1 MKNAPRITALLFAL
15 CFVAACS
22 NSVLEYADESGENTA
37 KIVPPCKTDT
47 EDNCEYGSLI
57 DERDGQVYK
66 AVKIGSQWWMAE
78 NLAYWFGTQYK
89 TCCVGGEDCYK
100 PGSRYDNS
108 AISTHTICPSGWH
121 LPSVQEYE
129 TLFATVG
136 GDSIAGLVLR
146 DRKTNWYDS
155 LVGTDAYGFRA
166 VHAVPDKS
174 GEVNELQCFMTSTA
188 DTIDGEWRYYVCLND
203 TTAEIHR
210 YFPDDDFA
218 GRYNYPVRCA
228 KDDTAAPPYDVS
240 RIYET
245 ADVSR
250 VAYGSCVDREIPE
263 ICKQDGEDNCEYGT
277 LTDKRDG
284 KVYKTVKIGFNWWMA
299 ENLNYAYLQPT
310 GGLDSSSFCYKD
322 SAEYCEKYGRL
333 YLWSAAMDS
342 VCPEGWHI
350 PSLEEADNHLVY
362 QYWHAYEFYDVEDP
376 YGLDVIST
384 GLWLNNRWASLSAE
398 DSIPIGMFWTS
409 VEKFGQPWAVMNKQS
424 SGILLRMQ
432 YLNEYDAV
440 SVRCIKDWTINPLP

>member
-1 MKNAPRITALLFAL
+1 M
-15 CFVAACS
+15 
-22 NSVLEYADESGENTA
+22 
-37 KIVPPCKTDT
+37 
-47 EDNCEYGSLI
+47 
-57 DERDGQVYK
+57 
-66 AVKIGSQWWMAE
+66 
-78 NLAYWFGTQYK
+78 
-89 TCCVGGEDCYK
+89 
-100 PGSRYDNS
+100 
-108 AISTHTICPSGWH
+108 
-121 LPSVQEYE
+121 QEYE

-174 GEVNELQCFMTSTA
+174 GEVNELQCFMTSTV
-188 DTIDGEWRYYVCLND
+188 DTMESAAGNQRYYVCLND

-218 GRYNYPVRCA
+218 GRYNYPVRCV
-228 KDDTAAPPYDVS
+228 KDDTAAPPYDGS

-362 QYWHAYEFYDVEDP
+362 QYRHAYEFYDVEDP

-440 SVRCIKDWTINPLP
+440 SVRCIKDWAINPQP